1 MSWQKNNI
9 GLNEAFDRYCAD
21 QNNLFCE
28 NYITLTGTN
37 GASIHANDLINIQFS
52 MSEMGKRVAEM
63 EESLRRVQMAL
74 EAHDKREE
82 PSFAPLYQF
91 AQKVEEKKAFWE

>member
-9 GLNEAFDRYCAD
+9 NLNEAFDRYCID
-21 QNNLFCE
+21 QNSLSCKNDIIF
-28 NYITLTGTN
+28 TGTN
-37 GASIHANDLINIQFS
+37 GASIHVDDLVNIQFS

-74 EAHDKREE
+74 ETHAKREE

-91 AQKVEEKKAFWE
+91 PQKDAE